1 MLQRRRIHTSAPLRS
16 SLADAA
22 FAVEERVVWG
32 GTDVLRGIVDVVKWP
47 FERAIWAIEKGLVW
61 PLEERTGR
69 WNVPLRGIGVASLA
83 LVAVAAG
90 VLGLVWAAGSG
101 GGNAQQTQ
109 QASAPVVAPVPAQA
123 KEELAQA
130 APVLQG
136 APPDLTPKVSA
147 SATKAGDAAAAKA
160 SEEGAGASTAATT
173 DKVSSSPDSASTS
186 AEVAPAGPAATKVA
200 RQFAGG
206 FVLYE
211 TGRSDAKVRA
221 AFAATATPELARS
234 LLHRPPR
241 LPANVKV
248 PRAKVLNVV
257 PGPIHGDT
265 YTLSA
270 SLLRLGVTSE
280 LRVDVQRNPKS
291 GEWQVTDVR
300 G

>member
-1 MLQRRRIHTSAPLRS
+1 M
-16 SLADAA
+16 
-22 FAVEERVVWG
+22 VWG
-32 GTDVLRGIVDVVKWP
+32 GANVLRGIVDVVKWP

-69 WNVPLRGIGVASLA
+69 WNVPLRGIGVATLA
-83 LVAVAAG
+83 LAAVGAG

-101 GGNAQQTQ
+101 GGRAPQTQ
-109 QASAPVVAPVPAQA
+109 QTSAPIVAPAATRA
-123 KEELAQA
+123 KEDLAQA

-136 APPDLTPKVSA
+136 ATPDFTPKA
-147 SATKAGDAAAAKA
+147 SVKTTEAGDATAAKA
-160 SEEGAGASTAATT
+160 SGESAATT
-173 DKVSSSPDSASTS
+173 DKVSSSPDSASTP
-186 AEVAPAGPAATKVA
+186 AEVVPAGPAATTVA

-211 TGRSDAKVRA
+211 TGRSDAKVRT
-221 AFAATATPELARS
+221 AFAATATPELARE
-234 LLHRPPR
+234 LLRRPPR

-257 PGPIHGDT
+257 PGPVHGDT
-265 YTLSA
+265 YTLSV

-280 LRVDVQRNPKS
+280 LRIDMQRDPKN
-291 GEWQVTDVR
+291 GEWQVADVR

>member
-32 GTDVLRGIVDVVKWP
+32 GADLLRGIVDVVKWP
-47 FERAIWAIEKGLVW
+47 FERAIWAIERGLVW
-61 PLEERTGR
+61 PLEERTGG
-69 WNVPLRGIGVASLA
+69 WNAPLRSVGVAALA
-83 LVAVAAG
+83 LVAVGAG

-101 GGNAQQTQ
+101 GGAAQQTQ
-109 QASAPVVAPVPAQA
+109 QASAPIAPAVTQA
-123 KEELAQA
+123 KEDLAQA
-130 APVLQG
+130 PPVLQG
-136 APPDLTPKVSA
+136 AAPDLTPKVSA
-147 SATKAGDAAAAKA
+147 DAANTGDATAAKA
-160 SEEGAGASTAATT
+160 SGEGAGASAAATT
-173 DKVSSSPDSASTS
+173 DKVSSSPSSASTP
-186 AEVAPAGPAATKVA
+186 AEVVPAGPAATKVA

-211 TGRSDAKVRA
+211 TGRSDAKVRT
-221 AFAATATPELARS
+221 AFAATATPELARE
-234 LLHRPPR
+234 LLRRPPR

-257 PGPIHGDT
+257 PGPVHGDT
-265 YTLSA
+265 YTLSV

-280 LRVDVQRNPKS
+280 LRIDMQRDPKN
-291 GEWQVTDVR
+291 GEWQVVDVR

>member
-22 FAVEERVVWG
+22 LAVEERVVWG
-32 GTDVLRGIVDVVKWP
+32 GADAARGIVDVVKWP
-47 FERAIWAIEKGLVW
+47 FERAIWALEKGLVW
-61 PLEERTGR
+61 PLEERTGN
-69 WNVPLRGIGVASLA
+69 WGEPLRAAGVAAVA
-83 LVAVAAG
+83 LVAVGAG
-90 VLGLVWAAGSG
+90 VLGLVWASGSG
-101 GGNAQQTQ
+101 GGSAQQAQ
-109 QASAPVVAPVPAQA
+109 PASAPVAAPVVTQA
-123 KEELAQA
+123 KEHLGKI

-147 SATKAGDAAAAKA
+147 GVAKA
-160 SEEGAGASTAATT
+160 DDAVATQAPGEGTGASAAATT
-173 DKVSSSPDSASTS
+173 DKVSSSPNSASTS
-186 AEVAPAGPAATKVA
+186 AEVAPAGPAATTVA

-211 TGRSDAKVRA
+211 TGRSDAKVRTV
-221 AFAATATPELARS
+221 FAATATPALARS

-248 PRAKVLNVV
+248 PKAKVLNVV

-265 YTLSA
+265 YTLSV

-280 LRVDVQRNPKS
+280 LRLDVQRDPKS
-291 GEWQVTDVR
+291 GKWQVTDAL

>member
-1 MLQRRRIHTSAPLRS
+1 M
-16 SLADAA
+16 
-22 FAVEERVVWG
+22 VWG
-32 GTDVLRGIVDVVKWP
+32 SADLLRGIADVVKWP

-69 WNVPLRGIGVASLA
+69 WNVPLRGLGVASLA

-101 GGNAQQTQ
+101 GGTAPQTR
-109 QASAPVVAPVPAQA
+109 QASAPTVAPTVTQPR
-123 KEELAQA
+123 EDLAQA

-147 SATKAGDAAAAKA
+147 EVTKTSAAPTAKGPA
-160 SEEGAGASTAATT
+160 ETAPEGAAATT
-173 DKVSSSPDSASTS
+173 DKVSSSPDAASTS
-186 AEVAPAGPAATKVA
+186 AEVVPAGPAATMVA

-211 TGRSDAKVRA
+211 TGRSDAKVRT
-221 AFAATATPELARS
+221 AFAATATPELARE
-234 LLHRPPR
+234 LLRRPPR

-265 YTLSA
+265 HTLSV

-280 LRVDVQRNPKS
+280 LRIDMQRDPNS
-291 GEWQVTDVR
+291 GEWQVVDVR